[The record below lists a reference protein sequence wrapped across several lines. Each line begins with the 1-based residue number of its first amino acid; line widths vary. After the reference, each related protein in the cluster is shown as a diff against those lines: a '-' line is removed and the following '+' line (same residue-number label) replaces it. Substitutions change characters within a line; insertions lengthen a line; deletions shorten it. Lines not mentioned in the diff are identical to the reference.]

1 MGGSVLETEPPSQWR
16 FCAELPLVHNPPFL
30 AKASGPASTF
40 VLIYFVVAAFASQPF
55 VPGTYPTLS
64 PPASH
69 PIISLSLFPDDSP
82 STGFLDFTCFNLATI
97 YLQAVPQRSYAAVAT
112 ACFRCAY
119 PPFKFPLLWP
129 NSLRAVKTN
138 FTKPHLACVT
148 TLLRMKTGSQ
158 LPP

>member
-1 MGGSVLETEPPSQWR
+1 MGGSVSETEPPSQWR
-16 FCAELPLVHNPPFL
+16 FCPELPLVHNPPFL
-30 AKASGPASTF
+30 AEASF
-40 VLIYFVVAAFASQPF
+40 VLYICAHPLCCGCVCITALCPQVLPH
-55 VPGTYPTLS
+55 PLS
-64 PPASH
+64 PASH
-69 PIISLSLFPDDSP
+69 PIISLSHFPDESP

-148 TLLRMKTGSQ
+148 TLLQMKTGSQ